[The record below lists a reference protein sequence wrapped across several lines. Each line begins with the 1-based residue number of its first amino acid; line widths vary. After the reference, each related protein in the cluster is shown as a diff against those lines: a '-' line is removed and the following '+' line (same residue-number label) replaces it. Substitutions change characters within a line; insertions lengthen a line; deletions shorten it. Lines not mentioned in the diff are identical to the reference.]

1 MIPSTRIP
9 ARKYKV
15 YTEKSLDKIPQL
27 QSLPR
32 VDLTAL
38 KAVATVLP
46 FRVNE
51 YVLERLIDW
60 NEVPHDPIYQLTIPQ
75 RGMLKPDDFERMYRL
90 VRNKA
95 PEDVVRQA
103 ARRIQLQMNP
113 HPSGQLELNRP
124 RFNGGVV
131 EGMQHKYGDTLLF
144 FPSQGQTCHAYCTY
158 CFRWAQ
164 FVGMDE
170 LKFASK
176 EADALVAYLKVHPE
190 VRSVLFT
197 GGDPMVMKT
206 SVLRR
211 YVEPLLTPELEHLE
225 SIRIGT
231 KAPAYWPYRFVTDS
245 DADDVLRLFEDVER
259 AGKQLAVM
267 AHYSHPQELRTEEA
281 EVALKRIQR
290 TGAVVRCQA
299 PLIRRV
305 NDDAGVWAEM
315 WSKQYRLGAIPYYM
329 FIERNTGP
337 KNYFEVPL
345 ARAYQI
351 FREAYASITGLART
365 VRGPSMSAAPG
376 KVKVCGITEVRGEK
390 VFVLEFLR
398 GRNPGW
404 VGKPFFAEFDDQATW
419 LDQLVPAFGDDRFF
433 FEREPGGPSTIREFI
448 EERASIAEF

>member
-1 MIPSTRIP
+1 MIDIQRIP
-9 ARKYKV
+9 PRKYKV
-15 YTEKSLDKIPQL
+15 YTEKNVGQIPQL
-27 QSLPR
+27 QALPR
-32 VDLTAL
+32 VELTAL

-60 NEVPHDPIYQLTIPQ
+60 NDVPDDPIFQLTIPQ
-75 RGMLKPDDFERMYRL
+75 RGMLAPDDFERMYRL
-90 VRNKA
+90 VRSGA
-95 PEDVVRQA
+95 PEDEIKVA
-103 ARRIQLQMNP
+103 ARRIQMSLNP
-113 HPSGQLELNRP
+113 HPAGQIEMNRP
-124 RFNGGVV
+124 ELGGGVV

-144 FPSQGQTCHAYCTY
+144 FPSQGQTCHTYCTY

-164 FVGMDE
+164 FVGIDE

-176 EADALVAYLKVHPE
+176 EADALVAYLKEHPE

-197 GGDPMVMKT
+197 GGDPMVMKST
-206 SVLRR
+206 VLRR
-211 YVEPLLTPELEHLE
+211 YIEPLLVPELEHLE

-231 KAPAYWPYRFVTDS
+231 KSPAYWPYRYINDP
-245 DADDVLRLFEDVER
+245 DADDTLRLFEEVEQ

-281 EVALKRIQR
+281 EVALHRILG
-290 TGAVVRCQA
+290 TGAIVRCQA

-305 NDDAGVWAEM
+305 NDSAQIWAEM
-315 WSKQYRLGAIPYYM
+315 WTKQYRLGAIPYYM

-345 ARAYQI
+345 TRAYQI
-351 FREAYASITGLART
+351 FRDAYAAVTGLART

-376 KVKVCGITEVRGEK
+376 KVKVCGIVEVRGEK

-398 GRNPGW
+398 GRNPEW
-404 VGKPFFAEFDDQATW
+404 VGKPFFAEYDPQATW

-433 FEREPGGPSTIREFI
+433 FERDPDGPRTIKAFI
-448 EERASIAEF
+448 EQRASAAEF